1 MLECI
6 EEIPMRAEEWEEIK
20 RIFDSAVKL
29 TPAERGG
36 FLAGACAHNP
46 GLLQTVSELLQA
58 HDEAPGFL
66 DEESA
71 KPPLPPVFDI
81 GQLVAERFRIVRL
94 ISRGGMGEV
103 YETFDERLSVR
114 LALKTLRPEYAR
126 DVDSLERFRR
136 EIRVTREI
144 SHPNLCRVYEL
155 VEHRLPPEEAG
166 APGRIATCLTM
177 QLMAG
182 ETLQQYLVKSG
193 RLSPTAALP
202 LIKQIAGAIGVLHE
216 NGIVHRDLKPSNVMI
231 TPGDGGAEMR
241 AIVMDFGLAKPFKGA
256 KEAFESRSDFNAG
269 APFFLAPELVRGERP
284 SIASD
289 IYAFGLIVDEMVT
302 GGGAFSGDTV
312 EAILYQKLWS
322 DPNDPLT
329 RAPGLPANWCQTIRR
344 CLHRN
349 PAKRPSS
356 AAHVV
361 RDLKDIPAETQA
373 VPAFVR
379 AMGKIGRL
387 LPKVNRHPS
396 RLGLLLGAC
405 AALTVGG
412 GVFVG
417 VLGSRPLNTSVVT
430 FEFEN
435 MTGQAENEYLS
446 KGITREVERR
456 LLQIPG
462 VTVMPFHAVRP
473 KDAQLKPAARF
484 SLEGQL
490 QSNKALTRL
499 SVEVTE
505 NASGKL
511 ICCANAFENSTADT
525 LEMQSAIAT
534 SAVDAMRDAVLL
546 PNAQSAGGGFPEM
559 VFSLLHRVPLPGAQR
574 ALAAPTASSAAMQ
587 FYMRGRSLWEQ
598 RTLAS
603 QSQAIELYQKAIKED
618 GKFAL
623 AYADLSGVES
633 SLLQFNFASREQL
646 LRSAREHALQA
657 VEKGPSYAESYAALA
672 VTDQSAWNWGAAEQN
687 FKHALAL
694 NPKSSVAHRWY
705 GGFLIQFGK
714 FDEGLSET
722 RTAVSLDPY
731 DLEGRL
737 YLGSYL
743 ALASKPAEAIPLLRG
758 FLAERDYPTGHII
771 LSLAFAQLAM
781 NTSAAQKREML
792 NHAMD
797 EAAIVAQGDLRS
809 SAPDYARDSVSLY
822 ALIFALRGDQE
833 NARKYIKVL
842 QRGEKAGAVNPVD
855 LACPYVALGDS
866 RAALEILSRAVTAR
880 DSGLLYLKVYPFLE
894 PLRSTA
900 EYRGLIRKIGL

>member
-1 MLECI
+1 MLKCI

-46 GLLQTVSELLQA
+46 GLLQTVGELLQA

-155 VEHRLPPEEAG
+155 VEHRLPPEEPG
-166 APGRIATCLTM
+166 SPGRIATCLTM

-182 ETLQQYLVKSG
+182 ENLQQYLVKSG

-284 SIASD
+284 SVASD

-302 GGGAFSGDTV
+302 GGGAFSGDSV

-361 RDLKDIPAETQA
+361 RELRDIPAETQP
-373 VPAFVR
+373 VPAFYR
-379 AMGKIGRL
+379 AIGKLGGL
-387 LPKVNRHPS
+387 LPKVSRHPS

-405 AALTVGG
+405 AALFIGG
-412 GVFVG
+412 GAFVG
-417 VLGSRPLNTSVVT
+417 ILGSRPLNTSVVT

-435 MTGQAENEYLS
+435 MTGQAENDYLS

-462 VTVMPFHAVRP
+462 VSVMPFHAVRP
-473 KDAQLKPAARF
+473 KDAQLKLGARF

-490 QSNKALTRL
+490 QSNKAVTRL

-546 PNAQSAGGGFPEM
+546 PNVQNAGGGFPEM
-559 VFSLLHRVPLPGAQR
+559 MFNLLHRVPLPGAQR

-598 RTLAS
+598 RTLTS
-603 QSQAIELYQKAIKED
+603 QRQAIELYRKAIKED
-618 GKFAL
+618 RNFAL

-633 SLLQFNFASREQL
+633 SLLQYNGAPREQL
-646 LRSAREHALQA
+646 LRSAKEHALLA
-657 VEKGPSYAESYAALA
+657 IAKGPSYAESYAALA
-672 VTDQSAWNWGAAEQN
+672 VTAQSSWDWRAAEQYY
-687 FKHALAL
+687 KRALAI
-694 NPKSSVAHRWY
+694 NPKLSVPHRWY
-705 GGFLIQFGK
+705 GGFLMQFGK
-714 FDEGLSET
+714 FDDGLSET
-722 RTAVSLDPY
+722 RTAIALDPF

-737 YLGSYL
+737 YLGTFL
-743 ALASKPAEAIPLLRG
+743 CIAGKPAEAITLLKG
-758 FLAERDYPTGHII
+758 FLAEKDYLDGHTV
-771 LSLAFAQLAM
+771 LSVAYAQLAM
-781 NTSAAQKREML
+781 NAREAQKTEML
-792 NHAMD
+792 NNAMK
-797 EAAIVAQGDLRS
+797 EAAIVAQSDPGS
-809 SAPDYARDSVSLY
+809 SEPDYARQSVPLY
-822 ALIFALRGDQE
+822 ALLYALRGDRQ
-833 NARKYIKVL
+833 NALKYLEIL
-842 QRGEKAGAVNPVD
+842 QRGVKAGAVNPVD
-855 LACPYVALGDS
+855 LARSYVALGDS
-866 RAALEILSRAVTAR
+866 KAALEILSRAVTAKE
-880 DSGLLYLKVYPFLE
+880 SELLYLKVDSFLQ
-894 PLRSTA
+894 PLRNTV
-900 EYRGLIRKIGL
+900 EYRGLISKIGL